1 MGKETD
7 CFSLTDSSGI
17 GTPDVKTSI
26 GSGKN
31 PTYHPLT
38 PLGDQEASVLVDS
51 WILASVPGEA
61 IGTRFKS

>member
-38 PLGDQEASVLVDS
+38 S
-51 WILASVPGEA
+51 WGAQ
-61 IGTRFKS
+61 